1 MVLGIKSKYL
11 MEKLGESGFFFITE
25 GKITEIV
32 QKLIFGE
39 GSTFEMSD
47 RLIIGDGV
55 WNFLDDIIHM
65 FASHDF
71 WVVFNPYSFYKMF
84 HLDFSLFLE

>member
-55 WNFLDDIIHM
+55 
-65 FASHDF
+65 
-71 WVVFNPYSFYKMF
+71 
-84 HLDFSLFLE
+84 